1 MAQVERVLPVRGSSS
16 LEGTSFVVGFMQNE
30 VAEIDEDPRLQ
41 IFISAQFDAT
51 VTITSPIVGTYSRIV
66 RANTVHVETMRSDH
80 VVATSES
87 AQRKAVFISSDVPIV
102 VYALNTLA
110 QSTDSYTAI
119 PIKHLGSNYRTVNRG
134 TDRYAGQQYYN
145 QLPRVG
151 EFMVIAIED
160 NTVVTIKT
168 PVPTLRRQRA
178 ISTTLRKGDCYL
190 VQALPTATGADD
202 LTASEVVSS
211 KPVALLSGHVRSSV
225 PTVSSSPKDHLVE
238 QLPPVE
244 KWGKTYATAPMLL
257 KATVQ
262 PPDVYRIV
270 ASVPNQ
276 DVQVQ
281 LQDTS
286 FVWRSTQ
293 GRMWF
298 DTSFREPVFWQSE
311 QPFLLV
317 QHMPSGGLNLVNFDP
332 AMVVVTPIE
341 QFVNSAL
348 FQFPTLEVNDNIID
362 QQFLYFLNVI
372 ASPEALATLKID
384 TTLVA
389 GISPQ
394 IASQVI
400 PGTNLHWAQLELAGG
415 SHVIRAD
422 SGLFS
427 GVMYGTSAADSY
439 ANMVGVAY
447 EPVRKQ
453 DLTPPAYALGVDC
466 GSIFGEIRDQSRDTA
481 LLEQVYV
488 VSAQTRNYRW
498 TITPVADSAHVAL
511 FEAVVLDPL
520 RDAQIVIHAYDNKG
534 NGREWK
540 YVYDAPILAY
550 PKAVVI
556 DRKNNTPACTTV
568 VVRNMDTTAV
578 RVSTLYIV
586 GDKRITIDPQITDT
600 LLRAKD
606 SLVIRVCVGPTQDSG
621 TISAVLRLQ
630 LPCLYLT
637 ANITTRSAG
646 MIRGSA
652 VDFGNVRIG
661 DTACTRLSVVNSGS
675 KMITLTSVVLAQLAK
690 GLAIDTTGLM
700 LPRIMNPGD
709 QVWVRACFVPV
720 DTGEVVRV
728 DTVRS
733 DVAGFAMLEAHGR
746 GVRPAI
752 EPLVVDWGKRRIG
765 TINDTTV
772 YLRNIGSCSAAID
785 LALDAFL
792 PPFLGMQG
800 SIIGAQLAVGD
811 SLALQLRFAP
821 AQRGAVVDVQPVT
834 TDWRLHEAVHV
845 ELRATGVLPQ
855 LVHYDIDMGNVILG
869 SQRDSV
875 ANLLDVGAL
884 NDAPLVIDSI
894 RVIGPDASAFTLPTS
909 LVGISRLNVVSTVT
923 DIITF
928 RPTKLGPHVCAVE
941 IYHNAS
947 PVLPGRDT
955 MFVTGVGLPADS
967 AVIETSLTAELEVT
981 RCSNS
986 SARLGIRNTGTARAV
1001 LRTIRVIFGVDTSDL
1016 YDASDPLILEPGG
1029 AWNESFTVPAT
1040 TGSQIAIVAIITDS
1054 AGNEYQTTRVVR
1066 IVDPS
1071 SYIRLGWDS
1080 LPSATPI
1087 QLVTGAHAIILDV
1100 GILDTI
1106 ALQTAPELQVEV
1118 PHERFTAGVT
1128 AASATL
1134 RVENGM
1140 ASSRVLTCEVIQRS
1154 TGLTVTYPEVP
1165 RSPWECVVVVPGQVL
1180 WKDDNTFRSAAR
1192 MSALPCLD
1200 VQQSQ
1205 PIDIATVPCGSA
1217 VRGVLFDALPKVA
1230 VRPLQ
1235 HPFDDEVALEIES
1248 SVEITVSIAVQTLSG
1263 QEFHIPKR
1271 FTLQKGIQH
1280 CNFSCSDWVA
1290 GTYRLIISNGSDIL
1304 DRKIIIVN

>member
-80 VVATSES
+80 VVATSEV
-87 AQRKAVFISSDVPIV
+87 AQRKAVFITSDVPIV

-119 PIKHLGSNYRTVNRG
+119 PIKHLGLNYRTVNRG

-160 NTVVTIKT
+160 NTVVTINT

-190 VQALPTATGADD
+190 VQALPTANGADD

-281 LQDTS
+281 LQDRS

-293 GRMWF
+293 SRMWF
-298 DTSFREPVFWQSE
+298 DTLFREPVYWNSD

-348 FQFPTLEVNDNIID
+348 FQFPTLEVNDNLID

-372 ASPEALATLKID
+372 AAPEALATLRID
-384 TTLVA
+384 TTRVTA
-389 GISPQ
+389 ISPQ
-394 IASQVI
+394 IASQII

-447 EPVRKQ
+447 EPVRKK

-540 YVYDAPILAY
+540 YVYDAPTLAY
-550 PKAVVI
+550 PKTIVI
-556 DRKNNTPACTTV
+556 DRNNNTPACTTV
-568 VVRNMDTTAV
+568 VVRNMDTTAA
-578 RVSTLYIV
+578 RISTVYIV
-586 GDKRITIDPQITDT
+586 GDKRITVDPQISDT

-606 SLVIRVCVGPTQDSG
+606 SLVLRICISPTQDTG
-621 TISAVLRLQ
+621 TISAVLRVQ

-637 ANITTRSAG
+637 ANIITRSAG
-646 MIRGSA
+646 TIQGSM

-661 DTACTRLSVVNSGS
+661 DTACTNLSVVNTGS
-675 KMITLTSVVLAQLAK
+675 KTITLTSIMLAQLGK
-690 GLAIDTTGLM
+690 GLTIDTTGLM
-700 LPRIMNPGD
+700 LPRTMKPGD
-709 QVWVRACFVPV
+709 QVWIRACFVPV
-720 DTGEVVRV
+720 DTG
-728 DTVRS
+728 
-733 DVAGFAMLEAHGR
+733 DVARADSVFSNEAGTAALEARGR
-746 GVRPAI
+746 GVRPVI
-752 EPLVVDWGKRRIG
+752 EPLVVDWGKRRLG
-765 TINDTTV
+765 SVNDTTV
-772 YLRNIGSCSAAID
+772 YLRNSGSCAAEVG
-785 LALDAFL
+785 LPVDAFRT
-792 PPFLGMQG
+792 PFRGMQA
-800 SIIGAQLAVGD
+800 SIVGARLGAGD
-811 SLALQLRFAP
+811 SLALRLRYAP
-821 AQRGAVVDVQPVT
+821 ASRGAAVDAQVVAV
-834 TDWRLHEAVHV
+834 DWRLHDMVRV
-845 ELRATGVLPQ
+845 ELRGTGVLPD
-855 LVHYDIDMGNVILG
+855 LVHYDVDMGSVQLG
-869 SQRDSV
+869 LQRDSV
-875 ANLLDVGAL
+875 ADLLDVGAL
-884 NDAPLVIDSI
+884 NDAPLVVDS
-894 RVIGPDASAFTLPTS
+894 VKVMGPDASAFVLPVS
-909 LVGISRLNVVSTVT
+909 LIGISRLNLASTIT

-928 RPTKLGPHVCAVE
+928 RPTKVGAHLCALE

-947 PVLPGRDT
+947 ASSPGRDT
-955 MFVTGVGLPADS
+955 LYITGVGLPSDS
-967 AVIETSLTAELEVT
+967 AVIETELTADLEVV
-981 RCSNS
+981 RCGKSVAKLDILNS
-986 SARLGIRNTGTARAV
+986 GTARAV
-1001 LRTIRVIFGVDTSDL
+1001 LRSVRLIVGADTTDLSKATEQRVV
-1016 YDASDPLILEPGG
+1016 PPG
-1029 AWNESFTVPAT
+1029 ALWSQSFVVSSANGT
-1040 TGSQIAIVAIITDS
+1040 QIQVEVIVTDS
-1054 AGNEYQTTRVVR
+1054 AGNEYRVTRIIR
-1066 IVDPS
+1066 IVES
-1071 SYIRLGWDS
+1071 SAYVTLGWDL
-1080 LPSATPI
+1080 LPSASPLR
-1087 QLVTGAHAIILDV
+1087 LVTGEHAIILGV

-1106 ALQTAPELQVEV
+1106 DVQTAPRLEIDV
-1118 PHERFTAGVT
+1118 PHERFTAGVSV
-1128 AASATL
+1128 ASATL
-1134 RVENGM
+1134 RIEGGM
-1140 ASSRVLTCEVIQRS
+1140 PSSRILTCSVVQSS
-1154 TGLTVTYPEVP
+1154 TGISIAYPEVP
-1165 RSPWECVVVVPGQVL
+1165 RAPWECVMVVPGQVL
-1180 WKDDNTFRSAAR
+1180 WKNDRDFSTSAR
-1192 MSALPCLD
+1192 MSALPCIE
-1200 VQQSQ
+1200 QKQSQ
-1205 PIDIATVPCGSA
+1205 PIDIATVPCGSS
-1217 VRGVLFDALPKVA
+1217 VREVSFDALPRVA
-1230 VRPLQ
+1230 IRPLQ
-1235 HPFDDEVALEIES
+1235 LPFDDVVTLEVES
-1248 SVEITVSIAVQTLSG
+1248 TAEITVSVVVQTLSG

-1290 GTYRLIISNGSDIL
+1290 GTYRLIISNGSNIL